1 MEEDIKDKIYD
12 LFLSL
17 DDEVNEDEIE
27 DIFYD
32 LYN

>member
-1 MEEDIKDKIYD
+1 MEEEVKDKIYD

-17 DDEVNEDEIE
+17 DDDVNEDEIE
-27 DIFYD
+27 DIFHD